1 MSSLKLLNYPFL
13 LAAAVAVSATPHA
26 AADRKAGAPIE
37 YVGQGSVPRAN
48 TAATQD
54 PWRGPVIRSNPSAPP
69 QQRVQLNFS
78 YPGST
83 GPVSTRPQAQMASIE
98 STPRASGIQRSAS
111 PAWPQT
117 QSIGT
122 PTAQP
127 VSAPRSL
134 VLGAGARNSLTDQRP
149 KSVTPDFLNA
159 YAEETGIA
167 SWYGEAFHG
176 NTTANGETFDMYAM
190 TAAHRTLPLPSLA
203 QVINE
208 ANGKEIVVRVN
219 DRGPFVDDSIIDL
232 SMKAASALDIVDQG
246 EAKVTV
252 RYLGPAPEVASKPVQ
267 LAQLETTADPV
278 RDDPKPRTDLYGD
291 ILIGGVEPSLGV
303 PDPGQTVATPARI
316 SIATPPAP
324 KPDFD
329 LSPAPV
335 REASLDSALTTTGPA
350 PRPLQAAATPSAS
363 HSVPKFQPKIFVQ
376 VGSFADISN
385 AQGMNAQVG
394 GTYPVDIESV
404 RVHGADYFRVLV
416 GPFPTRSAADM
427 AKYQLSQRGIT
438 DGFVVLR

>member
-1 MSSLKLLNYPFL
+1 
-13 LAAAVAVSATPHA
+13 
-26 AADRKAGAPIE
+26 
-37 YVGQGSVPRAN
+37 
-48 TAATQD
+48 
-54 PWRGPVIRSNPSAPP
+54 
-69 QQRVQLNFS
+69 
-78 YPGST
+78 
-83 GPVSTRPQAQMASIE
+83 
-98 STPRASGIQRSAS
+98 
-111 PAWPQT
+111 
-117 QSIGT
+117 
-122 PTAQP
+122 
-127 VSAPRSL
+127 
-134 VLGAGARNSLTDQRP
+134 
-149 KSVTPDFLNA
+149 
-159 YAEETGIA
+159 
-167 SWYGEAFHG
+167 
-176 NTTANGETFDMYAM
+176 MYAM

-219 DRGPFVDDSIIDL
+219 DRGPFVDDRIIDL

-291 ILIGGVEPSLGV
+291 ILMGGVEPSLGV